1 MVWVL
6 FLVFS
11 IFCITSF
18 GDCTRPQHQEPLPVP
33 HANTSPTP
41 PKKKASKCDTPRFAP
56 AVVIKDVLLFC
67 SVICWWHPQIV
78 SRVIMHVSN
87 ANLFKKMVCLS
98 FNTVTIWPW
107 LRHVRKSF
115 RPSTQHN
122 LSRLPSSE
130 TVLSRHSQ
138 RNGTSE
144 ELDAAVGHF
153 FFSFSMVRRPQL
165 CFTYPR
171 RHECR
176 TVQGTN
182 WQGHSWRCQSKS

>member
-1 MVWVL
+1 
-6 FLVFS
+6 
-11 IFCITSF
+11 
-18 GDCTRPQHQEPLPVP
+18 
-33 HANTSPTP
+33 
-41 PKKKASKCDTPRFAP
+41 
-56 AVVIKDVLLFC
+56 
-67 SVICWWHPQIV
+67 
-78 SRVIMHVSN
+78 
-87 ANLFKKMVCLS
+87 MVCLS
-98 FNTVTIWPW
+98 FNTVTIWPC

-138 RNGTSE
+138 RNGISE

-153 FFSFSMVRRPQL
+153 FFYFSMVRRPQL

-176 TVQGTN
+176 TVQRRN
-182 WQGHSWRCQSKS
+182 WQGHSWRCQGKSWTACRSVRGFFQEQQCVTRELLAAWSHYILLNASQRVLFLVAFLKS